1 MSEILI
7 RNEKESDHKIV
18 EYITREA
25 FWNLHG
31 LGCDE
36 HYLVHLMRDHEDFVP
51 KLNYVMEV
59 NGQISIL
66 PEYQRQG
73 YSKKLLEYSFEKAVD
88 MGFEVIVIF
97 GNPNN
102 YLGRGFLSCKKYNV
116 CIEEDIYPTAMLVKE
131 LKSGSLEGKKWVYSE
146 SEVYHID
153 EEKALKFDEQFEPKE
168 KLYRP
173 SHEEFYILSHSQVLD

>member
-1 MSEILI
+1 M
-7 RNEKESDHKIV
+7 
-18 EYITREA
+18 
-25 FWNLHG
+25 
-31 LGCDE
+31 
-36 HYLVHLMRDHEDFVP
+36 
-51 KLNYVMEV
+51 
-59 NGQISIL
+59 
-66 PEYQRQG
+66 
-73 YSKKLLEYSFEKAVD
+73 
-88 MGFEVIVIF
+88 
-97 GNPNN
+97 
-102 YLGRGFLSCKKYNV
+102 